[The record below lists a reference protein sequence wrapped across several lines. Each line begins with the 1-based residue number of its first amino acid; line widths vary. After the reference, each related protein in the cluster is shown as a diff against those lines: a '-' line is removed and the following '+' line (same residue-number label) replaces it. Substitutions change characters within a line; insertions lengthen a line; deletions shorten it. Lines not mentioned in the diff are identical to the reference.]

1 MDKIINPVRN
11 LRGIIRVPGDGPISH
26 RAAFLAALC
35 DGPVEIKNFSTGME
49 AQSVLTCLS
58 QIGVEIER
66 LEDKIVIHGKGLQGI
81 VKPEEPINVGTSVIA
96 ARMICG
102 ILASCDFETQ
112 LICDDII
119 SGLPMRRII
128 EPLEQM
134 GAKIESN
141 NFRFPLKIGGGKLQ
155 GIRYAMPVPSSQV
168 KGALLLAGL
177 SADGVTDIIERM
189 PSRDHL
195 ERLLTYFGIKLRK
208 SRVEPKASNE
218 DPLAKRFKKASG
230 IVSPDIKGDMISIGG
245 GQKPIPKP
253 VIIPG
258 DLSASSYFIIAGLLV
273 NGSEIRVDDVG
284 LNPTRLGFVEVLK
297 KMKAP
302 ITVKQTGEYGF
313 EPVGNIEIKAANIK
327 GRRMVGELIPSII
340 DELPVMAI
348 VAAAAQ
354 GTSVIRDAYELRH
367 QKTDRIKT
375 IATNLRK
382 MGVKVGELEDGLA
395 IDGGAELGG
404 AEIETFGDH
413 RIAMSFAIAA
423 LIAKG
428 QSVIK
433 DAECVEVSYPGFW
446 NDFDKLVNG
455 ELPQA

>member
-1 MDKIINPVRN
+1 MDKIINPVRK
-11 LRGIIRVPGDGPISH
+11 LQGVIRVPGDNPISH
-26 RAAFLAALC
+26 RIAFLSAMCEGSAE
-35 DGPVEIKNFSTGME
+35 VKNYSPGME
-49 AQSVLTCLS
+49 AQSVLTCLA
-58 QIGVEIER
+58 QIGVEAER
-66 LEDKIVIHGKGLQGI
+66 MEDKTIIHGKGMQNI
-81 VKPEEPINVGTSVIA
+81 SKPDKPINVGTSVIA

-102 ILASCDFETQ
+102 ILATCDFETE

-119 SGLPMRRII
+119 SNLPMRRVI
-128 EPLEQM
+128 EPLVQM
-134 GAKIESN
+134 GVKIESN
-141 NFRFPLKIGGGKLQ
+141 NFRFPLKIRGGKLK

-168 KGALLLAGL
+168 KGALLMAGMT
-177 SADGVTDIIERM
+177 ADGITEIIERM
-189 PSRDHL
+189 PSRDHF
-195 ERLLTYFGIKLRK
+195 ERLLTYFGVKLRK

-218 DPLAKRFKKASG
+218 DPLAKRFKKATG
-230 IVSPDIKGDMISIGG
+230 IVSPDIKGDMISIRG
-245 GQKPIPKP
+245 GQKAIPKP
-253 VIIPG
+253 VIVPG
-258 DLSASSYFIIAGLLV
+258 DLSAASYFIIAGLLV
-273 NGSEIRVDDVG
+273 EGSEIRVDDVG

-302 ITVKQTGEYGF
+302 ISVKQTGEYGF
-313 EPVGNIEIKAANIK
+313 EPVGSIEIKAANIK

-375 IATNLRK
+375 IAANLRK

-395 IDGGAELGG
+395 IDGGTELEG

-433 DAECVEVSYPGFW
+433 DAECVEVNYPGFW
-446 NDFDKLVNG
+446 HDFDKLVNG
-455 ELPQA
+455 ELPRA

>member
-1 MDKIINPVRN
+1 MDKIINPAKN
-11 LRGIIRVPGDGPISH
+11 LKGIIRVPGDNPISH
-26 RAAFLAALC
+26 RIAFLSAIC
-35 DGPVEIKNFSTGME
+35 EGPVEIRNFSQGLEPQT
-49 AQSVLTCLS
+49 ALDCIS
-58 QIGVEIER
+58 QLGAEVER
-66 LEDKIVIHGKGLQGI
+66 LDDKIIIHGKGLQNI
-81 VKPEEPINVGTSVIA
+81 SKPESPIDIKTSVLG
-96 ARMICG
+96 ARLICG
-102 ILASCDFETQ
+102 ILAACDFETE
-112 LICDDII
+112 LVADEIL
-119 SGLPMRRII
+119 GNLPMRRVI

-141 NFRFPLKIGGGKLQ
+141 NFRFPLKIKGGNLR

-168 KGALLLAGL
+168 KGALLIAGL
-177 SADGVTDIIERM
+177 AAQGTTEIIERM
-189 PSRDHL
+189 PSRDHF
-195 ERLLTYFGIKLRK
+195 ERLLAFYGIKLKK
-208 SRVEPKASNE
+208 SKVEPKASNE
-218 DPLAKRFKKASG
+218 DPLAKRFKKAAG
-230 IVSPDIKGDMISIGG
+230 IVSPDIKGDMISIQG

-253 VIIPG
+253 LIIPG
-258 DLSASSYFIIAGLLV
+258 DISAASYFIIAGLLV
-273 NGSEIRVDDVG
+273 NNSEIRVEDVG

-302 ITVKQTGEYGF
+302 ITVRQTGEYGF
-313 EPVGNIEIKAANIK
+313 EPVGTIEIKSANIK

-375 IATNLRK
+375 IATNLRR

-395 IDGGAELGG
+395 IDGGSELGG

-413 RIAMSFAIAA
+413 RMAMSFAVAA

-433 DAECVEVSYPGFW
+433 DAECVDVSYPHFW
-446 NDFDKLVNG
+446 DDFDRLVNG
-455 ELPQA
+455 ELPQI

>member
-11 LRGIIRVPGDGPISH
+11 LRGIIRVPGDNPISH
-26 RAAFLAALC
+26 RIAFLSALC
-35 DGPVEIKNFSTGME
+35 EGPVEIKNYSPGME
-49 AQSVLTCLS
+49 AQSALTCLT
-58 QIGVEIER
+58 QMGVEVER
-66 LEDKIVIHGKGLQGI
+66 VEDKIVIHGKGLAGI
-81 VKPEEPINVGTSVIA
+81 VKPEGPVNVGTSVIS
-96 ARMICG
+96 ARIICG
-102 ILASCDFETQ
+102 ILAACDFETE
-112 LICDDII
+112 LVCDEII
-119 SGLPMRRII
+119 SNVPMRRAI

-134 GAKIESN
+134 GAKIESA
-141 NFRFPLKIGGGKLQ
+141 NFRFPLKITGGKLQ

-168 KGALLLAGL
+168 KGAMLLAGL
-177 SADGVTDIIERM
+177 GAEGTTDIIERM

-208 SRVEPKASNE
+208 SRVEPKPSNE
-218 DPLAKRFKKASG
+218 DPLAKRFKKAAG
-230 IVSPDIKGDMISIGG
+230 IVSPDIKGDMISIRG
-245 GQKPIPKP
+245 GQKLIPKALT
-253 VIIPG
+253 VPG
-258 DLSASSYFIIAGLLV
+258 DLSAASYFIIAGLLV
-273 NGSEIRVDDVG
+273 EGSEIRVDDVG
-284 LNPTRLGFVEVLK
+284 LNPSRLGFVEVLK

-302 ITVKQTGEYGF
+302 INVKPTGDYGF
-313 EPVGNIEIKAANIK
+313 EPVGSIEIKAANIK

-375 IATNLRK
+375 IAGNLRK

-395 IDGGAELGG
+395 IDGGVELEG
-404 AEIETFGDH
+404 AEIDTFGDH
-413 RIAMSFAIAA
+413 RLAMSFAVAA
-423 LIAKG
+423 LIANG
-428 QSVIK
+428 QSIIK

-446 NDFDKLVNG
+446 NDFDKMVNG

>member
-1 MDKIINPVRN
+1 MDKIINPARN
-11 LRGIIRVPGDGPISH
+11 LRGIIKVPGDSPISH
-26 RAAFLAALC
+26 RVAFLSTIC
-35 DGPVEIKNFSTGME
+35 EDPVEIKNFSTGIE
-49 AQSVLTCLS
+49 S
-58 QIGVEIER
+58 QTALNCITQLGAEVER
-66 LEDKIVIHGKGLQGI
+66 LEDRIIIRGKGLKKI
-81 VKPEEPINVGTSVIA
+81 SRPEAPIDINTSIIGS
-96 ARMICG
+96 RLICG
-102 ILASCDFETQ
+102 ILAACDFETE
-112 LICDDII
+112 LVANDLLAN
-119 SGLPMRRII
+119 LPMRRVI

-141 NFRFPLKIGGGKLQ
+141 NFRFPLKIKGGELR

-168 KGALLLAGL
+168 KGTLLIAGL
-177 SADGVTDIIERM
+177 AAEGDTEIIERM
-189 PSRDHL
+189 PSRDHF
-195 ERLLTYFGIKLRK
+195 ERLLAFYGIRLKK
-208 SRVEPKASNE
+208 SRVEPKPSNE
-218 DPLAKRFKKASG
+218 DPLAKRFKKAAG
-230 IVSPDIKGDMISIGG
+230 IVSPDIKGDMISIHG
-245 GQKPIPKP
+245 GQKPIPRP
-253 VIIPG
+253 LVIPG
-258 DLSASSYFIIAGLLV
+258 DISAASYFIIAGLLV
-273 NGSEIRVDDVG
+273 HGSDIRVEEVG

-302 ITVKQTGEYGF
+302 IVVKSTGEYGF
-313 EPVGNIEIKAANIK
+313 EPVGTIEIKSANIK

-367 QKTDRIKT
+367 QKSDRIKT

-395 IDGGAELGG
+395 IDGGSDLEG

-413 RIAMSFAIAA
+413 CIAMSFAVAA

-446 NDFDKLVNG
+446 DDFDRLVNG
-455 ELPQA
+455 ELPQN